1 VPKRLLKVTTQVCRE
16 VDMTT
21 ETLPRTE
28 LPRRRNRNRR
38 LGAVAGLALVVGL
51 LVGACTPESYR
62 SADLIN
68 EARRQHGLHGLE
80 FNAMLHFKAQ
90 GWADQLNRQGYLS
103 HSNLRDGNHSTT
115 WTKLGENVGYA
126 WSLEQA
132 HNAFMNS
139 PAHRANILD
148 RTYNKVGTG
157 VVQGGDGRLW
167 VVQEF
172 MHEWF
177 VG

>member
-1 VPKRLLKVTTQVCRE
+1 MTTQ
-16 VDMTT
+16 
-21 ETLPRTE
+21 TLISAEPT
-28 LPRRRNRNRR
+28 RRRVNGRR
-38 LGAVAGLALVVGL
+38 LGAIAGLALVVGL
-51 LVGACTPESYR
+51 LFGACTPESYR

-68 EARRQHGLHGLE
+68 ASRRQHGLAPLE

-103 HSNLRDGNHSTT
+103 HSNLRSGNHSTT

-157 VVQGGDGRLW
+157 VVKGGDGRLW